1 MVIQNK
7 YFFKSI
13 SLLIQTR
20 NMFFQLYFTHEN
32 ILWVCPV
39 LIKSGALSMSTG
51 YKTSDAHSGLQ
62 ASEACRNAGGTRA
75 AHKEDGF
82 IELIIRPQGTMIS
95 CKMALKDGTQKITR
109 ERQMD
114 GMSNNQEEICT
125 IMSVRELVDR
135 ILKEN

>member
-1 MVIQNK
+1 
-7 YFFKSI
+7 
-13 SLLIQTR
+13 
-20 NMFFQLYFTHEN
+20 
-32 ILWVCPV
+32 
-39 LIKSGALSMSTG
+39 
-51 YKTSDAHSGLQ
+51 
-62 ASEACRNAGGTRA
+62 
-75 AHKEDGF
+75 
-82 IELIIRPQGTMIS
+82 MIS